1 MDNGQRTTDNGRTG
15 VQQTMTTTAT
25 ASLKRMFIDGKWVE
39 AEGGGTLGVINPA
52 TEEVITEVAYGSR
65 NDARRALEAA
75 ARAMPAWMKLTAWDR
90 AKILKKTADLMRE
103 RADSIAR
110 TLTMEQGKPVPESR
124 AEVLHSADTFEWFA
138 EEGKRA
144 YGQVIPQGIAIKRHM
159 TLKHP
164 VGVVAAISPWNFPV
178 TLQARKIAPA
188 LAAGCTVVC
197 KPASQTPLCLIQVFE
212 CMVEAG
218 LPPGVA
224 NLVIGPAQEL
234 GDEFI
239 ENPVCR
245 KISFTGSTEV
255 GKLLMRGCAD
265 QIKRVSLELGGHAP
279 FIVFPDADPEVGAK
293 IAVEGKFRNN
303 GQVCIA
309 PSRFYV
315 HKDVEKKFTE
325 AAVEIARK
333 LKLGNGL
340 DEGVQV
346 GPMFEKKA
354 LQNTVELVEDARQR
368 GANILTGGKRS
379 KDFTKGYFFEP
390 TILKGVTSETKM
402 MTEEPFAPVMPVLDF
417 SKLDDVIRA
426 ANNTRYGLAAYV
438 FTNDLTVAWRM
449 ADGIEAGIIGIND
462 PVPAAPQC
470 PFGGM
475 KESGLGRE
483 LAHEGLEAY
492 LETKYVSIKLRES

>member
-1 MDNGQRTTDNGRTG
+1 M
-15 VQQTMTTTAT
+15 TTAT
-25 ASLKRMFIDGKWVE
+25 ATAKRMFIDGRWTE
-39 AEGGGTLGVINPA
+39 AEGGRTLKVINPA
-52 TEEVITEVAYGSR
+52 TEEVITEIAYGGR
-65 NDARRALEAA
+65 PEARKAVAA
-75 ARAMPAWMKLTAWDR
+75 AEKAMPAWMKQTSWDR
-90 AKILKKTADLMRE
+90 AKVLKKTAELMRE
-103 RADSIAR
+103 RADAIAR
-110 TLTMEQGKPVPESR
+110 TLTMEQGKPVGESK
-124 AEVLHSADTFEWFA
+124 AEILHSADTFEWFA

-144 YGQVIPQGIAIKRHM
+144 YGQVIPHSQPGKRHI
-159 TLKHP
+159 TIKHP
-164 VGVVAAISPWNFPV
+164 VGVVAAISPWNFPI

-188 LAAGCTVVC
+188 LAAGCTIVC
-197 KPASQTPLCLIQVFE
+197 KPASQTPLSLVQVFE

-224 NLVIGPAQEL
+224 NLVVGPAQEL
-234 GDEFI
+234 ADEFL
-239 ENPVCR
+239 ENQAVR

-255 GKLLMRGCAD
+255 GKLLMKGAAD
-265 QIKRVSLELGGHAP
+265 QMKRLSLELGGHAP

-293 IAVEGKFRNN
+293 IAVTGKFRNN

-325 AAVEIARK
+325 AAVEEAKK

-340 DEGVQV
+340 DPDTQI

-354 LQNTVELVEDARQR
+354 MQNTIDLIEDAKRS
-368 GANILTGGKRS
+368 GAKLLTGGKRS
-379 KDFTKGYFFEP
+379 EKFPKGYFFEP
-390 TILKGVTSETKM
+390 TVLTQVPDKAKLMV
-402 MTEEPFAPVMPVLDF
+402 EEPFAPVMPVLEFHD
-417 SKLDDVIRA
+417 LDSVIRA

-438 FTNDLTVAWRM
+438 FTNDLTIAWRM
-449 ADGIEAGIIGIND
+449 AEGIEAGIIGINE
-462 PVPAAPQC
+462 PVPAVPQA

-492 LETKYVSIKLRES
+492 LETKYIALRLRDG